1 MGSFRK
7 EKVASTIRNIVSNVI
22 AHQLHD
28 PRVDPLT
35 TVTRVV
41 MSADLLTA
49 RVYLSVHG
57 GGAAERRT
65 LEAILHAGGYI
76 QRILAGNLTM
86 RHCPELRFE
95 IDEAV
100 EGVRR
105 TMELLDENLRDRLA
119 RQETNGGEDAPQ
131 AESPITREEAG
142 PAALEHPQEGDK

>member
-41 MSADLLTA
+41 MSADLLSA
-49 RVYLSVHG
+49 KVYLSVHG

-65 LEAILHAGGYI
+65 FEAISHASGYI

-95 IDEAV
+95 IDEAI
-100 EGVRR
+100 EGVRK
-105 TMELLDENLRDRLA
+105 TMELLDENRRDRLA
-119 RQETNGGEDAPQ
+119 RQETNGGEDAPD
-131 AESPITREEAG
+131 AESPITREEGG
-142 PAALEHPQEGDK
+142 PAAREHPEEGDE